1 LLTAYCIVALFLLLL
16 AIAIFCFTE
25 VIKELP
31 PFIVAQ
37 QEIVIA
43 TLFIAI
49 GLILFGHVNIVTLF
63 TLPTVSNWFWL
74 GLSGIIFF
82 VGGNYHALR
91 NMQFTG
97 EGNNSLLSPVITV
110 VTSLLAVIFLN
121 DKLTALGFIGL
132 LTTVVAVAAY
142 QYKQVTFKPTKQG
155 FISGWV
161 CIICTSLGII
171 CAIKGTMG
179 SQISLFH
186 SIFLRLFPVFIL
198 VLLFNI
204 INKQKLWQVTLKTT
218 RKSLLVLLVAI
229 VLQTII
235 ASYLWFIASLTLGVS
250 KFQVLIALLPFV
262 VVIIDTVILKRKPLT
277 YRFYLTAL
285 LAFIGVLLMF
295 WQDLQ

>member
-1 LLTAYCIVALFLLLL
+1 LLIAYCIAALFTLLL

-31 PFIVAQ
+31 PFLVAQ
-37 QEIVIA
+37 QEIIIA
-43 TLFIAI
+43 TVVIAI
-49 GLILFGHVNIVTLF
+49 GLIISTQVSIVTLF

-110 VTSLLAVIFLN
+110 ISSLLAFIFLN
-121 DKLTALGFIGL
+121 DKLTVLGFIGL

-142 QYKQVTFKPTKQG
+142 QSKQVNFKLTKQG

-161 CIICTSLGII
+161 CIICTSAGII
-171 CAIKGTMG
+171 CAIKGAMG

-204 INKQKLWQVTLKTT
+204 INKQKLWLVTLKTT
-218 RKSLLVLLVAI
+218 RKTLLVLLVAV

-235 ASYLWFIASLTLGVS
+235 ASYLWFIASLSLGVS

-262 VVIIDTVILKRKPLT
+262 VAIIDTVILKRKPLT